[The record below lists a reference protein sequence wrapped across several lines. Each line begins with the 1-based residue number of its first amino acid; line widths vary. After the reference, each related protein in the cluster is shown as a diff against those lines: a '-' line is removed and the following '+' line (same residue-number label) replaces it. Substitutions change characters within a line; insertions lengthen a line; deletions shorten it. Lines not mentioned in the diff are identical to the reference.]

1 MGRISVSATA
11 AVVIEAEKLRAAGAD
26 LVDFGAG
33 EPDFPTPEHI
43 KRAAIAAIQEDFT
56 RYTATGGIAALKDAI
71 RQTHGQ
77 DFGSQYEREE
87 VLVTVGGKHA
97 LFNAISALI
106 DHGDEVILPA
116 PYWVSFKDQITY
128 AGGTPVIVATDE
140 NDGFGLSAEMIA
152 RQVTARTRMILL
164 NSPANPSGAVFTPET
179 FRGVLE
185 LCRERGLW
193 LLSDEC
199 YAKFVYDGR
208 PYSAAGEPNAK
219 DWLIVAGSLSK
230 TYAMTGW
237 RLGYLLGPR
246 AVIKKAVNLQSHST
260 SNATSFVQKAGI
272 AALTGPQEPVAAML
286 AEYTRRRRAIVEG
299 LRAIPGVSC
308 TMPAGA
314 FYAYP
319 NIGALLGRPGTA
331 TPLEF
336 AAKLLHEAGV
346 VTVPG
351 EAFGTD
357 RHIRFSYATSLETIQ
372 KGLERFAD
380 FCAKLR

>member
-1 MGRISVSATA
+1 MARISVSATA
-11 AVVIEAEKLRAAGAD
+11 AVSMEAEKLRAAGAS
-26 LVDFGAG
+26 LVDFGMG

-43 KRAAIAAIQEDFT
+43 KQAAIAAIQENFT
-56 RYTATGGIAALKDAI
+56 RYTAASGIAALKDAI
-71 RQTHGQ
+71 RQRHRD
-77 DFGSQYEREE
+77 DFGSQYERDE

-97 LFNAISALI
+97 LFNAISALV

-140 NDGFGLSAEMIA
+140 ADGFRLSAEMIA

-164 NSPANPSGAVFTPET
+164 NSPSNPSGAVFPPET

-185 LCRERGLW
+185 LCRERGIW

-199 YAKFVYDGR
+199 YSKFVYDGR
-208 PYSAAGEPNAK
+208 PYSAASEPNAK
-219 DWLIVAGSLSK
+219 EWLIIAGSLSK

-237 RLGYLLGPR
+237 RLGYLMAPK
-246 AVIKKAVNLQSHST
+246 AVIKAAVNLQSHST

-272 AALTGPQEPVAAML
+272 AALLGSQEPVSQML
-286 AEYTRRRRAIVEG
+286 AEYARRRAVIVEG
-299 LRAIPGVSC
+299 LRAVPGVTC
-308 TMPAGA
+308 NMPAGA

-319 NIGALLGRPGTA
+319 NISGLLGKPGVK

-336 AAKLLHEAGV
+336 ASKLLAEGGV

-351 EAFGTD
+351 EAFGTSS
-357 RHIRFSYATSLETIQ
+357 HIRFSYAASLDAIHE
-372 KGLERFAD
+372 GLARFAA

>member
-1 MGRISVSATA
+1 MARISVSATA
-11 AVVIEAEKLRAAGAD
+11 AVSMEAEKLRAAGAS
-26 LVDFGAG
+26 LVDFGMG

-43 KRAAIAAIQEDFT
+43 KQAAIAAIQENFT
-56 RYTATGGIAALKDAI
+56 RYTAASGIAALKDAI
-71 RQTHGQ
+71 RQRHRD
-77 DFGSQYEREE
+77 DFGSQYERDE

-97 LFNAISALI
+97 LFNAISALV

-140 NDGFGLSAEMIA
+140 ADGFRLSAEMIA

-164 NSPANPSGAVFTPET
+164 NSPSNPSGAVFPPET

-185 LCRERGLW
+185 LCRERGIW

-199 YAKFVYDGR
+199 YSKFVYDGR
-208 PYSAAGEPNAK
+208 PYSAASEPNAK
-219 DWLIVAGSLSK
+219 EWLIIAGSLSK

-237 RLGYLLGPR
+237 RLGYLMAPK
-246 AVIKKAVNLQSHST
+246 AVIKAAVNLQSHST

-272 AALTGPQEPVAAML
+272 AALLGSQEPVSQML
-286 AEYTRRRRAIVEG
+286 AEYARRRAVIVEG
-299 LRAIPGVSC
+299 LRAVPGVTC
-308 TMPAGA
+308 NMPAGA

-319 NIGALLGRPGTA
+319 NISGLLGKPGVK

-336 AAKLLHEAGV
+336 ASKLLAEGGV

-351 EAFGTD
+351 EAFGTGS
-357 RHIRFSYATSLETIQ
+357 HIRFSYAASLDAIHE
-372 KGLERFAD
+372 GLARFAA

>member
-1 MGRISVSATA
+1 MARISVSATA
-11 AVVIEAEKLRAAGAD
+11 AVSMEAEKLRAAGVS
-26 LVDFGAG
+26 LVDFGMG

-43 KRAAIAAIQEDFT
+43 KQAAIAAIQENFT
-56 RYTATGGIAALKDAI
+56 RYTAASGIAALKDAI
-71 RQTHGQ
+71 RQRHRD
-77 DFGSQYEREE
+77 DFGSQYERDE

-97 LFNAISALI
+97 LFNAISALV

-140 NDGFGLSAEMIA
+140 ADGFRLSAEMIA

-164 NSPANPSGAVFTPET
+164 NSPSNPSGAVFPPET

-185 LCRERGLW
+185 LCRERGIW

-199 YAKFVYDGR
+199 YSKFVYDGR
-208 PYSAAGEPNAK
+208 PYSAASEPNGK
-219 DWLIVAGSLSK
+219 EWLIIAGSLSK

-237 RLGYLLGPR
+237 RLGYLMAPK
-246 AVIKKAVNLQSHST
+246 AVIKAAVNLQSHST

-272 AALTGPQEPVAAML
+272 AALLGPQEPVSQML
-286 AEYTRRRRAIVEG
+286 AEYARRRTVIVEG
-299 LRAIPGVSC
+299 LRAVPGVTC
-308 TMPAGA
+308 NMPAGA

-319 NIGALLGRPGTA
+319 NISGLLGKPGVK

-336 AAKLLHEAGV
+336 ASKLLAEGGV

-351 EAFGTD
+351 EAFGTSS
-357 RHIRFSYATSLETIQ
+357 HIRFSYAASLDAIHE
-372 KGLERFAD
+372 GLARFAC